1 MARRPRSRNSKRKS
15 SARSPSLH
23 TLPWLPMYQKPAPR
37 PEGKA
42 TVGGGPDIPCP
53 PPLPPRTL
61 CPRTS
66 DLIGSIP
73 EAQVEDIVG
82 GAVGVQLVGSP
93 AVANEAIQAAQH
105 QDGAVDEFEDEQ
117 LVFA

>member
-1 MARRPRSRNSKRKS
+1 
-15 SARSPSLH
+15 
-23 TLPWLPMYQKPAPR
+23 MYQKPAPR

-42 TVGGGPDIPCP
+42 GGRRGPGHPLPP

-66 DLIGSIP
+66 DLIGAIP

-82 GAVGVQLVGSP
+82 GAVGVELVGSP
-93 AVANEAIQAAQH
+93 AVADEAIQAAQH

-117 LVFA
+117 LIFA